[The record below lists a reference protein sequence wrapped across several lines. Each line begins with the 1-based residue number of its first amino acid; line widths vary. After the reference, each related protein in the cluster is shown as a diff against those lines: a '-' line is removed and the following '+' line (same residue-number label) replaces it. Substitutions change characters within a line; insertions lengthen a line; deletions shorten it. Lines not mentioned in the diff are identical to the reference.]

1 MLWTRRLRVGCK
13 VACAVSH
20 VRGADMENDRVERT
34 ANLGGM
40 EKVVDEEDGCYRLWR
55 DGGKQT

>member
-1 MLWTRRLRVGCK
+1 
-13 VACAVSH
+13 
-20 VRGADMENDRVERT
+20 MEDDRVERT

-40 EKVVDEEDGCYRLWR
+40 EKVVDEEDGWNPLWR

>member
-1 MLWTRRLRVGCK
+1 
-13 VACAVSH
+13 
-20 VRGADMENDRVERT
+20 MENDRVERT